1 MAKQSKES
9 GSRKLLRSKTS
20 IAEILDVAIQFELT
34 AHQFYSNL
42 IPTVSK
48 NLRYLV
54 EELAQEEK
62 EHFRL
67 FSELRAN
74 PEIEKQLSTMVTTP
88 SSNSRFSLA
97 IHAKDLGENPDD
109 QTILQYAMAREHA
122 AMEQYGSLAEE
133 VEAGPI
139 RDLFTFL
146 SHEEEEHRAELEK
159 LYYEIVHSGGV

>member
-1 MAKQSKES
+1 MAKQTKES

-20 IAEILDVAIQFELT
+20 IAEILDVAIQFEKT

-54 EELAQEEK
+54 EELAQEEQ

-74 PEIEKQLSTMVTTP
+74 PEIEKHLTTMVPTP
-88 SSNSRFSLA
+88 PSNSRFSLA
-97 IHAKDLGENPDD
+97 IHAKDLGESPDD

-139 RDLFTFL
+139 RDLFIYL